1 MKTDLNIQKLGPAD
15 IALFEELIKLFEEV
29 FEMKDFAMPDSQ
41 HLNNLLA
48 DETFAAFVAVEG
60 NKVIGGLTTY
70 TLKQYYS
77 VKPLAYIYDL
87 AVLTQHQRKGIGKA
101 LIQYTKTYYRE
112 QGYEEVFVQADKVDQ
127 YALDFYR
134 QTRPT
139 EEEDVLHFYYALNQ
153 EDINVGT

>member
-1 MKTDLNIQKLGPAD
+1 MKTKLTIKKLSVAE
-15 IALFEELIKLFEEV
+15 IALFEELITLFEEV
-29 FEMKDFAMPDSQ
+29 FKMEDFSIPDRE
-41 HLNNLLA
+41 HLNKLLA
-48 DETFAAFVAVEG
+48 DDAFDAFVALEG
-60 NKVIGGLTTY
+60 DNIIGGLTAY

-87 AVLTQHQRKGIGKA
+87 AVLPQHQRKGVGRE
-101 LIQYTKTYYRE
+101 LVQHTKTYYQQ

-139 EEEDVLHFYYALNQ
+139 EEEDVSHFYYSLHQ
-153 EDINVGT
+153 ENN